1 MCTDYFTAIV
11 HVQILA
17 SVDTKEG
24 QHGESS
30 LTDKQ

>member
-1 MCTDYFTAIV
+1 MCTDYFTVMV

-17 SVDTKEG
+17 SDDAEEG

-30 LTDKQ
+30 LTVK